1 MSKVSLVKS
10 NQSYQGTLAVLK
22 PFRADLQKKLQ
33 NIPQV
38 VIKINFVNAKK
49 KLAVSPVTA
58 VKGFI
63 DFIKPFFKGKIII
76 AEQASIGNT
85 KKGFLKHGFKDL
97 ADHDSQV
104 EVFDVAFD
112 KAEQITIK
120 YPHGKL
126 NLPLAKIYT
135 CSPFVPH
142 QRKLCGSRSKMN
154 CGSVFSV
161 RDENQT
167 LKRPRSLDRGVF
179 IVSITRAKTHNAVVV
194 TLGIKNLLVGAIQ
207 GNLDVR
213 GKIHQGMDIHW
224 IMKEIARYAY
234 PHFVVIDGTLGMEG
248 CGPGSGKPKKAN
260 FLAAGFDA
268 LAVDSLVTFLMGFDI
283 KDVGY
288 LNLLRQA
295 GFGKLYPQDKISI
308 IGPNPKKL
316 VVPFKPHPTFKSQ
329 RHWR

>member
-38 VIKINFVNAKK
+38 VIKINFVDAKK

-97 ADHDSQV
+97 ADRDSQV

-135 CSPFVPH
+135 RSPFV
-142 QRKLCGSRSKMN
+142 
-154 CGSVFSV
+154 
-161 RDENQT
+161 
-167 LKRPRSLDRGVF
+167 
-179 IVSITRAKTHNAVVV
+179 VSITRAKTHNSVVV

-213 GKIHQGMDIHW
+213 SKIHQGMDIHW

-248 CGPGSGKPKKAN
+248 RGPGSGKPKKAN

-308 IGPNPKKL
+308 IGPDPKKL

-329 RHWR
+329 RQWHK